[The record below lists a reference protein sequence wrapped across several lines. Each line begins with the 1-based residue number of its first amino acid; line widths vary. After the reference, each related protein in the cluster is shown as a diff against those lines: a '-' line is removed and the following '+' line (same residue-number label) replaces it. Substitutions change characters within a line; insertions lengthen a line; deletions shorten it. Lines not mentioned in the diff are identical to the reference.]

1 MAEAAKS
8 ATSENFMVSACVVF
22 YKCFF
27 CRWIY
32 ELLAD
37 AVRLRDEE
45 NVVSNDL
52 LTLSKRDCKRGIRLR
67 YS

>member
-8 ATSENFMVSACVVF
+8 ATSENFIVAACVCECVV
-22 YKCFF
+22 
-27 CRWIY
+27 WIV
-32 ELLAD
+32 ELLVIL
-37 AVRLRDEE
+37 VRLRDEE

-52 LTLSKRDCKRGIRLR
+52 LTLSKRGCKRGRIAR

>member
-1 MAEAAKS
+1 M
-8 ATSENFMVSACVVF
+8 
-22 YKCFF
+22 
-27 CRWIY
+27 
-32 ELLAD
+32 D

-52 LTLSKRDCKRGIRLR
+52 LTLSKRGCKRGRIAR